1 MRLSSRLR
9 KLESTKA
16 KTLSVGEQKR
26 RLETFVEVETMV
38 RGQPPTEAE
47 IEAERERLS
56 LPQKEPTKQQIQ
68 RIAEEVEQFIQRAEN
83 D

>member
-16 KTLSVGEQKR
+16 KTLSVCEQKR

-38 RGQPPTEAE
+38 RGEPPTTAE

-56 LPQKEPTKQQIQ
+56 LPQKEPTKQQLK